1 MKIRKSLTSL
11 LSLALLLTPFNLVF
25 ADGNMDT
32 ITMNNELKKRIE
44 VNIDSSITGNERE
57 VIADVM
63 ARLDEEDRENVIYVA
78 EDGAI
83 YSNKME
89 LKETTEVYDLVENN
103 IYQSASGK
111 ELVGPGASTNDFSAS
126 AIKDDTQISPAA
138 EVPSPIG
145 GSGPYRRV
153 FSNNGYNW
161 LSTYVTIPGAPYVK
175 GNVSTDV
182 PYVYLG
188 GWGSNGNGIDAGL
201 QYSTAF
207 DNWAPTTLANG
218 LMVPAPNTRYRS
230 NQDIYMKFYVTN
242 LNECTLAV
250 SGITTTGEQ
259 LTTTIVRGG
268 ISGWDKSGTG
278 MRVKRMTTIGQKIE
292 DMTTGSS
299 IKNVRWHDITV
310 GYYSGSNLIYSS
322 WGSGQTGGY
331 HSVPSNK
338 VSVNYVSPGEETVSI
353 QL

>member
-11 LSLALLLTPFNLVF
+11 LSLALLLTPLNLVF
-25 ADGNMDT
+25 AEGSIDT
-32 ITMNNELKKRIE
+32 TTMNNELRKNIE
-44 VNIDSSITGNERE
+44 INIDSSITGNERE

-63 ARLDEEDRENVIYVA
+63 ARLDEEDRENVIYVS
-78 EDGAI
+78 EDGAV
-83 YSNKME
+83 YSNKVE
-89 LKETTEVYDLVENN
+89 LQATTEVYDQVDNN
-103 IYQSASGK
+103 TYQSASGK
-111 ELVGPGASTNDFSAS
+111 ELVGPGISTNEFSTS
-126 AIKDDTQISPAA
+126 AVRDDLQISPTA
-138 EVPSPIG
+138 EVPTPSG

-207 DNWAPTTLANG
+207 DNWSPTTLANG
-218 LMVPAPNTRYRS
+218 EMVPSNTRYRS
-230 NQDIYMKFYVTN
+230 GQDIYMKFYVTN
-242 LNECTLAV
+242 PNECTLAV
-250 SGITTTGEQ
+250 SGITTSGEQ

-278 MRVKRMTTIGQKIE
+278 MRVKRMTTIGQKPE
-292 DMTTGSS
+292 NMNTGST

-310 GYYSGSNLIYSS
+310 GYYSGSNLIYNN

-331 HSVPSNK
+331 HSVPSSK
-338 VSVNYVSPGEETVSI
+338 VSVNYVGPGEETVSI

>member
-11 LSLALLLTPFNLVF
+11 LSLALLLTPLNLVF
-25 ADGNMDT
+25 AEGSIDT
-32 ITMNNELKKRIE
+32 TTMNNELKKNIE
-44 VNIDSSITGNERE
+44 INIDSSITGNERE

-63 ARLDEEDRENVIYVA
+63 ARLDEEDRGNVIYVA

-89 LKETTEVYDLVENN
+89 LKATTEVYDLVDKNT
-103 IYQSASGK
+103 YRSASGK
-111 ELVGPGASTNDFSAS
+111 ELVGPGVSTNEFSAS
-126 AIKDDTQISPAA
+126 AVRDDIQISPTA
-138 EVPSPIG
+138 EAPTPSG

-161 LSTYVTIPGAPYVK
+161 LSTYVTIPGAPYVR
-175 GNVSTDV
+175 GNVSTDT

-207 DNWAPTTLANG
+207 DNWSPTTLANG
-218 LMVPAPNTRYRS
+218 AMVPSNTRYRS
-230 NQDIYMKFYVTN
+230 GQDIYMKFYVTN
-242 LNECTLAV
+242 PNECTLAV
-250 SGITTTGEQ
+250 SGITTSGEQ
-259 LTTTIVRGG
+259 LTTTIVRSGV
-268 ISGWDKSGTG
+268 SGWDKSGTG
-278 MRVKRMTTIGQKIE
+278 MRVKRMTTIGQKPE
-292 DMTTGSS
+292 NMNTGST

-310 GYYSGSNLIYSS
+310 GYYSGSNLIYNS

-331 HSVPSNK
+331 HSVPSSK
-338 VSVNYVSPGEETVSI
+338 VSVNYISPGEETVSI